1 MNQSIDLLFTI
12 SHKPFAELAPIEL
25 YAIMRLR
32 NQVFVVEQ
40 NCVFQDADNKDQL
53 AYHVMAWDKNELVAY
68 ARLLSPG
75 ATFAEKSIGRIASSP
90 AYRGIGAGKLIV
102 KTALDLCTRLFGD
115 GPTRIGAQRYLEKF
129 YGEFG
134 FIKTGGIY
142 LEDGIEH
149 VEMIKE

>member
-1 MNQSIDLLFTI
+1 MNQSIEQRFTI
-12 SHKPFAELAPIEL
+12 IHKPFAELSPTEL
-25 YAIMRLR
+25 YAIMHLR

-53 AYHVMAWDKNELVAY
+53 AYHAMVWNKNELVAY
-68 ARLLSPG
+68 SRLLPPG
-75 ATFAEKSIGRIASSP
+75 VTFAEKSIGRIASSP

-102 KTALDLCTRLFGD
+102 KTALELCTKLFGD

-129 YGEFG
+129 YGNFG
-134 FIKTGGIY
+134 FVKTGGIY